1 MTPLTMDAILRT
13 ELPLPLIGR
22 GKVRDIY
29 KIGDDKLLIVTTD
42 RLSAF
47 DVVMP
52 NPIPL
57 KGRVLTQI
65 SVFWLKLLSSVVPN
79 HLITADIHEMGLSQD
94 LLKKFGAVL
103 EGRSMLVKRAKPFPV
118 ECIVRGYV
126 TGSGWKDYLS
136 TGAICGH
143 VLPKGLRQCEK
154 LPKPIFT
161 PSTKAEVGHDEN
173 IDFNQAAKLVGE
185 DTARALE
192 NLSIAL
198 YQKGADY
205 AETKGILIA
214 DTKFEFGVL
223 DDKIILIDEIMSPD
237 SSRFWPKDRYEV
249 GHDQPSFDKQ
259 IIRNYL
265 SGLTWDKKPPAPQL
279 PPEIIEKTSRA
290 YIEAYERLTGKKLA

>member
-1 MTPLTMDAILRT
+1 MELMDSILTTD
-13 ELPLPLIGR
+13 LPLPLMGR

-29 KIGDDKLLIVTTD
+29 RVGDDKLLIVTTD

-65 SVFWLKLLSSVVPN
+65 SVFWLEQFADIVPN
-79 HLITADIHEMGLSQD
+79 HLITADISQMGLSSEI
-94 LLKKFGAVL
+94 LKKYGAIL
-103 EGRSMLVKRAKPFPV
+103 DGRTMLVRRAKPFPV

-126 TGSGWKDYLS
+126 TGSGWKDYQA

-154 LPKPIFT
+154 LPEPIFT

-173 IDFNQAAKLVGE
+173 IDFNHAIKLVGE
-185 DTARALE
+185 EAAEKLRD
-192 NLSIAL
+192 LSIKI
-198 YQKGADY
+198 YQKGEAY
-205 AETKGILIA
+205 AATKGILIA
-214 DTKFEFGVL
+214 DTKFEFGQL
-223 DDKIILIDEIMSPD
+223 SDRIILIDEVMSPD

-249 GHDQPSFDKQ
+249 GHDQPSYDKQ
-259 IIRNYL
+259 IVRNYL
-265 SGLTWDKKPPAPQL
+265 STLAWEKKPPAPSL
-279 PPEIIEKTSRA
+279 PQEIIEKTSRA
-290 YIEAYERLTGKKLA
+290 YVEAYERLTGKKLM